1 MILRECGAG
10 REFVAMIPPM
20 RHPNR
25 LAEAERQQLRA
36 ERTFQRMRS
45 EDRRW
50 ASALASPMTLPAAV
64 RKLAA
69 RCARRSRVMYARLS
83 RIGGVR

>member
-69 RCARRSRVMYARLS
+69 RCARVMYARLA